1 MRSIGSKVKD
11 VTLMEYDQ
19 PHRLSVGNIDEGGLA
34 LPSDVRIGSVIWVR
48 TPKCEANNIDL
59 QVKIISEDKTSLI
72 GEVFDES
79 HYVKDN
85 KLVYPGEYL
94 EFEIEGV
101 RLGDRIRMS
110 RQNVR
115 VLVG

>member
-1 MRSIGSKVKD
+1 MRSNDNEVKD

-19 PHRLSVGNIDEGGLA
+19 PYRLSVGDIGEGIPA
-34 LPSDVRIGSVIWVR
+34 LPRDVHIGSVVWVR
-48 TPKCEANNIDL
+48 TPKCAKNNIDL
-59 QVKIISEDKTSLI
+59 QVKIVIEDEKGFI

-85 KLVYPGEYL
+85 NLVYTGEYP
-94 EFEIEGV
+94 EFEIEGI
-101 RLGDRIRMS
+101 RLGDRIRLS